1 MNGKLY
7 LVATPIGNLEDMT
20 FRAVRTLKEVDL
32 IACEDTRK
40 SGVLLKHFQIDTPKT
55 SYHDFSKPE
64 KAQRIISVLKDGK
77 SVAVISDAGTPGISD
92 PAFRLVNL
100 ALDAEVQV
108 VPIPGACAGISALVA
123 SGAATDKFSF
133 EGFLP
138 VKKGRQSR
146 LSEIAKIE
154 QTLVLYESPHRILK
168 TLKELSEY
176 FPNRNVIACRELTKI
191 FEEFVRGSF
200 EDVIDSFKK
209 RSSVRGEFVII
220 IDKIFKK

>member
-7 LVATPIGNLEDMT
+7 LVATPIGNLEDIT

-40 SGVLLKHFQIDTPKT
+40 SGILLKHFEIETPKT

-64 KAQRIISVLKDGK
+64 KVQKIISFLKEGK

-100 ALDAEVQV
+100 ALDSEVEI

-123 SGAATDKFSF
+123 SGAATDKFYF

-138 VKKGRQSR
+138 VKKGRQTR
-146 LSEIAKIE
+146 LKEIAKIE
-154 QTLVLYESPHRILK
+154 QTIIFYESPHRILK

-176 FPNRNVIACRELTKI
+176 FPNRKVMACRELTKMY
-191 FEEFVRGSF
+191 EEFVRGSF
-200 EDVIDSFKK
+200 EEVIEDFKK
-209 RSSVRGEFVII
+209 RPSIKGEFVII
-220 IDKIFKK
+220 IDKILNK